1 MKAIKVVSHLVIAW
15 GWIIPGFFALWSC
28 QILIEDGVPD
38 LLHGENRQ
46 FDFDFVAPVYQWIW
60 VTLIWSVFSSILSSY
75 LMWRNASNRP
85 RPNKTDAGNGSKAIC
100 RVSNVL
106 RSPSPDPRRSPNFN
120 HAASLSIIRKRVDLG
135 RSIRDRGCF

>member
-1 MKAIKVVSHLVIAW
+1 MKAIKIVSHLVIAW

-46 FDFDFVAPVYQWIW
+46 FDFDFVAAVYQWIW
-60 VTLIWSVFSSILSSY
+60 VTLIWSVFDSILSSY

-85 RPNKTDAGNGSKAIC
+85 RLNTTDASDGSYGIC
-100 RVSNVL
+100 RVVDAS
-106 RSPSPDPRRSPNFN
+106 RSTSPDP
-120 HAASLSIIRKRVDLG
+120 G
-135 RSIRDRGCF
+135 R